1 MEAEQ
6 EEPPYKVTHSTH
18 VDEEGNTVPTFSLSL
33 TGIEGNTLVL
43 DMSAQEVKGLA
54 RGLEAAS
61 AVATVAQSMSG
72 NRENRTLKDEGET
85 GGYEEGGNMTEPD
98 EGNVSYGT
106 MSAEER
112 KAELS
117 WETTVRALAAEA
129 LGVDMESTAYRQ
141 VANLTDEL
149 AEVGLTRSPE

>member
-54 RGLEAAS
+54 RGLEAA
-61 AVATVAQSMSG
+61 
-72 NRENRTLKDEGET
+72 RKGET
-85 GGYEEGGNMTEPD
+85 
-98 EGNVSYGT
+98 
-106 MSAEER
+106 
-112 KAELS
+112 
-117 WETTVRALAAEA
+117 
-129 LGVDMESTAYRQ
+129 
-141 VANLTDEL
+141 
-149 AEVGLTRSPE
+149 